1 MAIPTKVI
9 KVVAQGPQGAPGA
22 LGPQGAQGLQ
32 GPSGSAD
39 GAWIRKANDNLY
51 YKEGNVGI
59 GDFELVD
66 PSAELEVKQGPTD
79 PDYPTNDL
87 FIIKQWDAVDNQLA
101 TRFVVNSEGVTVLGA
116 FTIEPTAVAGGLY
129 YNANG
134 NFYLG
139 FDND

>member
-9 KVVAQGPQGAPGA
+9 KVVAQGPQGTPGLIGA
-22 LGPQGAQGLQ
+22 TGPQGAQ

-39 GAWIRKANDNLY
+39 GAWIRKGNDDLY

-66 PSAELEVKQGPTD
+66 PDAELEIRQDPTD
-79 PDYPTNDL
+79 NDIGINNL
-87 FIIKQWDAVDNQLA
+87 FIIKQYDPNINDHA
-101 TRFVVNSEGVTVLGA
+101 TRFVVNAQGVTVLGA
-116 FTIEPTAVAGGLY
+116 FNTPPTPVAGGLY

-134 NFYLG
+134 NFFLG